1 LAEQISAGF
10 GINLQTWTFNCPG
23 HKMDGQEAI
32 RYNPATRTLFEA
44 WGTSIPENQWNDP
57 NVSGRR
63 FMFWVG
69 SIWNNDLGQGNRPVI
84 SELVSVLKKVNIRFL
99 HLWRTP
105 EVLHRALIH
114 ASGLRPAVCGAWQ
127 AENGYIPCRAF
138 KNLSFGALPIT
149 NNQAVQV
156 ALGESIP
163 LSTNMRELVD
173 GYLSMPKA
181 EVIDRTRSAQE
192 NLKYFTYEANLLR
205 FRNLVFS

>member
-1 LAEQISAGF
+1 
-10 GINLQTWTFNCPG
+10 
-23 HKMDGQEAI
+23 
-32 RYNPATRTLFEA
+32 
-44 WGTSIPENQWNDP
+44 
-57 NVSGRR
+57 
-63 FMFWVG
+63 
-69 SIWNNDLGQGNRPVI
+69 
-84 SELVSVLKKVNIRFL
+84 
-99 HLWRTP
+99 
-105 EVLHRALIH
+105 
-114 ASGLRPAVCGAWQ
+114 
-127 AENGYIPCRAF
+127 
-138 KNLSFGALPIT
+138 LSFGALPIT